1 MFRYWYNFVVPKLI
15 RSIAANTAFQ
25 IFGKIISTTLGVI
38 ITILLT
44 RFLGPVGYGQYTFV
58 LVFVTMF
65 GVIGDWGLSIIT
77 IREASK
83 HVEDAGKIIGNVL
96 VIRMAMSIVAAI
108 ASIVAIHVLPYDT
121 ALRVLVSIASVY
133 LLAISIKTSFQI
145 VFTVKLKLQNWAISE
160 IAANLVALL
169 LVVLFIKNSG
179 GLPQILWA
187 FNLGHIF
194 AAIVAAILAKQLLP
208 VKLSWKR
215 EESKY
220 LLSEALPMGAILVL
234 FTIYNRMDTLILN
247 YYHGDDAV
255 GIYGAAYRIFE
266 VLILGAAYFTNSIL
280 PLISKLAA
288 NDKARLKKVF
298 KKSFIF
304 LTLMGVF
311 VAVTN
316 YIFAPLGIAVIG
328 GQEFAASVTPLRILS
343 LALIV
348 SYFNHLG
355 GFTLIALGKQWWS
368 FRIAIVALV
377 FNLILNLI
385 FIPKFSYNAAA
396 FTTFLTE
403 GLIVIINVILINH
416 ELKDFH

>member
-1 MFRYWYNFVVPKLI
+1 MPKLI

-108 ASIVAIHVLPYDT
+108 ASIVAIHVLPYDP

-179 GLPQILWA
+179 ELPQILWA

>member
-1 MFRYWYNFVVPKLI
+1 VPKLI

-108 ASIVAIHVLPYDT
+108 ASIVAIHVLPYDP

-179 GLPQILWA
+179 ELPQILWA

>member
-1 MFRYWYNFVVPKLI
+1 MPKLI

-108 ASIVAIHVLPYDT
+108 ASIVAIHVLPYDP

-179 GLPQILWA
+179 ELPQILWA

-298 KKSFIF
+298 KKVEYFYPEANLMF
-304 LTLMGVF
+304 LC
-311 VAVTN
+311 
-316 YIFAPLGIAVIG
+316 
-328 GQEFAASVTPLRILS
+328 SV
-343 LALIV
+343 
-348 SYFNHLG
+348 
-355 GFTLIALGKQWWS
+355 
-368 FRIAIVALV
+368 
-377 FNLILNLI
+377 
-385 FIPKFSYNAAA
+385 
-396 FTTFLTE
+396 
-403 GLIVIINVILINH
+403 
-416 ELKDFH
+416 

>member
-108 ASIVAIHVLPYDT
+108 ASIVAIHVLPYDP

-179 GLPQILWA
+179 ELPQILWA